1 MDFLVIVLLRVAFG
15 TTSRKRRAVVE
26 VLVQIGPVSAHLC
39 RSDGATERERER
51 ENKALVSVR
60 ERERE
65 KEKKKKRV
73 ERERERERENATT
86 TTITDEK
93 QRSRKT
99 HVYNLALFLGDDDGR
114 RFRRRRR
121 RRGRRRRFLL
131 GQRESVF
138 DVFSRRRT
146 QSRGDRAGHAH
157 AVDHSHRERYARDAA
172 EKNPRSLHHFIGV
185 VRVMF
190 VCARPPSARCNFFSE
205 VFVQNVFRVACCV

>member
-73 ERERERERENATT
+73 ERERERERERDDDDDYRRE
-86 TTITDEK
+86 TTIAK
-93 QRSRKT
+93 NSR
-99 HVYNLALFLGDDDGR
+99 L
-114 RFRRRRR
+114 
-121 RRGRRRRFLL
+121 
-131 GQRESVF
+131 
-138 DVFSRRRT
+138 
-146 QSRGDRAGHAH
+146 QSRTL
-157 AVDHSHRERYARDAA
+157 
-172 EKNPRSLHHFIGV
+172 PR
-185 VRVMF
+185 R
-190 VCARPPSARCNFFSE
+190 
-205 VFVQNVFRVACCV
+205 